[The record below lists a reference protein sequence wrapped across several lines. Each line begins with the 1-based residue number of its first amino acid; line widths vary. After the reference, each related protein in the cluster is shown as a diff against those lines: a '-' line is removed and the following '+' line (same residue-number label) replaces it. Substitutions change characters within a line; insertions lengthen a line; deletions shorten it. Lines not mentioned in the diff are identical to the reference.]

1 MCQAKSLE
9 ECAPVRESEN
19 AKILKMKNIV
29 ELAKSLPEI
38 NVTIK
43 LEDLLTA
50 VNYCV
55 NTVQEKLEIN
65 TSKENDKKYVS
76 ITEFGKILG
85 VDKSTLWRWAKNDYL
100 VPISVGGK
108 RVYSMSDIKKILEG
122 GR

>member
-1 MCQAKSLE
+1 
-9 ECAPVRESEN
+9 
-19 AKILKMKNIV
+19 MKNIV

-76 ITEFGKILG
+76 ITECGKILG
-85 VDKSTLWRWAKNDYL
+85 VDKSTLWRWAKNGYL